1 MYSNAAEEKQLLTA
15 YQGFART
22 HTHRIISHSAAGL
35 SETITPP

>member
-22 HTHRIISHSAAGL
+22 HTHTGSLVILLQAYQRQ
-35 SETITPP
+35 

>member
-15 YQGFART
+15 YQGFA